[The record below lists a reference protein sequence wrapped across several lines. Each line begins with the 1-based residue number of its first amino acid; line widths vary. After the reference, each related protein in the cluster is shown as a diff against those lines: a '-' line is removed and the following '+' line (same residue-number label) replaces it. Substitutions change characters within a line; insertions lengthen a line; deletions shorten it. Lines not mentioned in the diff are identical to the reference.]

1 MSYLLF
7 ADDNPDMRQMVR
19 ELLQASGHEVGLA
32 PDGPSALQAI
42 DEHEPELIILDQ
54 QMPGLSGFEVCR
66 RVKSNPFT
74 ATIPV
79 LMLTAQG
86 DVEDKIQGFEA
97 GADDYLPK
105 PFDPR
110 ELRARVSAL
119 LRLVQRETDRNPS
132 SGLPGGR
139 AIEEEIGKRVERQ
152 VPFAVC
158 YLDLD
163 NFKPF
168 ADTFGFSRADTV
180 IRETGRAIRR
190 AVERVGSPGDFC
202 GHIGGDDFIVVTTE
216 PIAPSIARECA
227 EGFRGVVA
235 DVLGDEVMQRGTFS
249 GMDREGRIREFP
261 LARLS
266 AVLVTVDPEQWV
278 SPTHLGATVAEAKR
292 RAKES
297 GMGTIQIEA
306 V

>member
-19 ELLQASGHEVGLA
+19 ELLEASGHEVGLA
-32 PDGPSALQAI
+32 ADGFSALKAI
-42 DEHEPELIILDQ
+42 EAREPDLLILDL
-54 QMPGLSGFEVCR
+54 QMPGLTGFEVCR
-66 RVKSNPFT
+66 RVKSNPFK

-86 DVEDKIQGFEA
+86 DVEDKIEGFEA

-119 LRLVQRETDRNPS
+119 LRLVRRETDRNPS
-132 SGLPGGR
+132 TGLPGGR
-139 AIEEEIGKRVERQ
+139 AIEEEIGRRVERQ

-190 AVERVGSPGDFC
+190 AVERVGGPDDFC
-202 GHIGGDDFIVVTTE
+202 GHIGGDDFIIVTTE
-216 PIAPSIARECA
+216 PVAPSIARECA
-227 EGFRGVVA
+227 ESFRVVVA
-235 DVLGDEVMQRGTFS
+235 DVLGEEIVNKGTFS
-249 GMDREGRIREFP
+249 GTDRDGSVKEFP

-266 AVLVTVDPEQWV
+266 AVVVKVNPERWV
-278 SPTHLGATVAEAKR
+278 SPTHLGASVAEAKR
-292 RAKES
+292 RAKQL
-297 GMGTIQIEA
+297 GAGTIQIDA
-306 V
+306 G